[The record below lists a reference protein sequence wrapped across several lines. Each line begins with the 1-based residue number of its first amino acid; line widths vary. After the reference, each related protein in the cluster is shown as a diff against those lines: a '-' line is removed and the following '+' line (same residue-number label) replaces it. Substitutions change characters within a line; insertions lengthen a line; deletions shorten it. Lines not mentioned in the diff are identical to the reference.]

1 MKTSIFIGLVQNT
14 ALLVASGLIYD
25 FFRRSEFIRNDY
37 LKQVLIGLSTGA
49 IALLL
54 MGTPWVLTEGI
65 VFDTRSVLISISG
78 LFFGTIPTIIGMA
91 VMIVYRVYSGG
102 DGVVMGSA
110 VVLVSGITGLLWRHL
125 RYKKTEKKLTLT
137 EVYVFGLVVHAGM
150 LACTVFLPDSSR
162 STVLEMIYLPVITIY
177 PLGTT
182 LLGWLMLVGE
192 ERRNMVE
199 LVAEREKN
207 FRGLFNTVNE
217 AITIQ
222 NFKWEYIEV
231 NPGTERMFGYTR
243 QELLGKR
250 PVMLHAPECDCNY
263 ETEERLQQLNAGEM
277 PEFEFIGMRKD
288 GEVFNALVKLYKG
301 KYNGEDV
308 VIGLAVDITELKKA
322 EQKILQAKEKA
333 EEANR
338 LKSNFLANMSHE
350 LRTPMIGILGY
361 AELMRERSHDDEVRK
376 TGDII
381 HRSASRLMKTLSL
394 ILDVSSME
402 AGRDGLRL
410 TPADVNLIIS
420 HLVEQYR
427 EVALQKGIELHYSA
441 ASTPGICMVE
451 VRLFE
456 QVVSDLIDN
465 AVKFTFRGK
474 VEVSLNSEIREGGAE
489 WIRLSVKDTGIGI
502 APEHMNQIWEE
513 FRQASEGWDR
523 NFEGSGL
530 GLSISRKFVRKMGGT
545 ISVTSSLG
553 EGSEFVVELPCG
565 NEILEKK
572 TELS

>member
-1 MKTSIFIGLVQNT
+1 MNTSIFTGLVQNT

-25 FFRRSEFIRNDY
+25 FFRRSSVIKNDY
-37 LKQVLIGLSTGA
+37 IKQVLIGLSTGA

-54 MGTPWVLTEGI
+54 MGTPWVHSEGI

-91 VMIVYRVYSGG
+91 VMIVYRLYSGG
-102 DGVVMGSA
+102 DGAVMGTA
-110 VVLVSGITGLLWRHL
+110 VVLVSGITGLLWRHF
-125 RYKKTEKKLTLT
+125 RYKKISTLSLS
-137 EVYVFGLVVHAGM
+137 EVYVFGLVVHTGM
-150 LACTVFLPDSSR
+150 LACTVLLPDAKR
-162 STVLEMIYLPVITIY
+162 AIVLETIYLPVILIY
-177 PLGTT
+177 PVGTT
-182 LLGWLMLVGE
+182 LLGWLLLVGE

-243 QELLGKR
+243 QELLGMR
-250 PVMLHAPECDCNY
+250 PIMLHAPECDCNY
-263 ETEERLQQLNAGEM
+263 ETEERLKQLEAGEM

-301 KYNGEDV
+301 KYNGEEV

-322 EQKILQAKEKA
+322 EQKILEAKEKA

-361 AELMRERSHDDEVRK
+361 AELMRERSHDDEIRK
-376 TGDII
+376 TGEII

-402 AGRDGLRL
+402 TDRNGLKL
-410 TPADVNLIIS
+410 TRADVNLIVS
-420 HLVEQYR
+420 HLVSQYR
-427 EVALQKGIELHYSA
+427 EVAAQKGIELEYNPLSE
-441 ASTPGICMVE
+441 STTCMVE
-451 VRLFE
+451 VRLLE
-456 QVVSDLIDN
+456 QVISDLVDN
-465 AVKFTFRGK
+465 AVKFTFKGK
-474 VEVSLNSEIREGGAE
+474 VTVNLGKEIREGDQE
-489 WIRLSVKDTGIGI
+489 WLRLSVKDTGIGI
-502 APEHMNQIWEE
+502 AAEHMEQIWEE

-530 GLSISRKFVRKMGGT
+530 GLSISRKFISKMGGT

-565 NEILEKK
+565 NEN
-572 TELS
+572 

>member
-1 MKTSIFIGLVQNT
+1 MNTSIFTGLVQNT

-25 FFRRSEFIRNDY
+25 FFRISSVIKNDY
-37 LKQVLIGLSTGA
+37 IKQVLIGLSTGA

-54 MGTPWVLTEGI
+54 MGTPWVLSEGI

-91 VMIVYRVYSGG
+91 VMVVYRVYSGG
-102 DGVVMGSA
+102 DGVVMGTA
-110 VVLVSGITGLLWRHL
+110 VVLVSGITGLLWRHF
-125 RYKKTEKKLTLT
+125 RYKKISTLSLS

-150 LACTVFLPDSSR
+150 LACTVLLPDAKR
-162 STVLEMIYLPVITIY
+162 AIVLETIYLPVILIY
-177 PLGTT
+177 PVGTT
-182 LLGWLMLVGE
+182 LLGWLLLVGE
-192 ERRNMVE
+192 ERQNMIE

-243 QELLGKR
+243 QELLGMR
-250 PVMLHAPECDCNY
+250 PITLHAPECDCNY
-263 ETEERLQQLNAGEM
+263 ETEERLKQLKAGEM

-301 KYNGEDV
+301 KYNGEEV

-322 EQKILQAKEKA
+322 EQKILEAKEKA

-338 LKSNFLANMSHE
+338 IKSNFLANMSHE

-361 AELMRERSHDDEVRK
+361 AELMRERSNDDEIRK
-376 TGDII
+376 TGEII

-402 AGRDGLRL
+402 TDRNGLKL
-410 TPADVNLIIS
+410 TRADVNLIVS
-420 HLVEQYR
+420 HLVSQYR
-427 EVALQKGIELHYSA
+427 EVAAQKGLELEYNLLSE
-441 ASTPGICMVE
+441 STTCMVE
-451 VRLFE
+451 VRLLE
-456 QVVSDLIDN
+456 QVISDLIDN
-465 AVKFTFRGK
+465 AVKFTFKGK
-474 VEVSLNSEIREGGAE
+474 VTVNLGKEIKEGDQE
-489 WIRLSVKDTGIGI
+489 WLRLSVKDTGIGI
-502 APEHMNQIWEE
+502 AAEHMEQIWEE

-530 GLSISRKFVRKMGGT
+530 GLSISRKFISKMGGT
-545 ISVTSSLG
+545 ISVTSSPG

-565 NEILEKK
+565 NEN
-572 TELS
+572 

>member
-1 MKTSIFIGLVQNT
+1 MNTSIFTGLVQNT

-25 FFRRSEFIRNDY
+25 FFRRSSVIKNDY

-54 MGTPWVLTEGI
+54 MGTPWVLSEGI

-91 VMIVYRVYSGG
+91 VMVVYRIFSGG
-102 DGVVMGSA
+102 DGVVMGTA
-110 VVLVSGITGLLWRHL
+110 VILVSGITGLLWRHF
-125 RYKKTEKKLTLT
+125 RYKKISTLSIS
-137 EVYVFGLVVHAGM
+137 EIYVFGLVVHTGM
-150 LACTVFLPDSSR
+150 LACTVLLPDAKR
-162 STVLEMIYLPVITIY
+162 AIVLETIYLPVILIY
-177 PLGTT
+177 PVGTT
-182 LLGWLMLVGE
+182 LLGWLLLVGE
-192 ERRNMVE
+192 ERRNMIE

-243 QELLGKR
+243 QELLGMR
-250 PVMLHAPECDCNY
+250 PIMLHAPDCDCNY
-263 ETEERLQQLNAGEM
+263 ETEERLELLKAGEM
-277 PEFEFIGMRKD
+277 PEFEFLGMRKD

-301 KYNGEDV
+301 KYNGEEV

-322 EQKILQAKEKA
+322 EQKIREAKEKA

-361 AELMRERSHDDEVRK
+361 AELMKERSHDDEIRR
-376 TGDII
+376 TGEII

-394 ILDVSSME
+394 ILDVSNME
-402 AGRDGLRL
+402 TDRNGLKL
-410 TPADVNLIIS
+410 TKTDVNLIVR
-420 HLVEQYR
+420 HLVLQYR
-427 EVALQKGIELHYSA
+427 EVAAQKGLELEYNLLSE
-441 ASTPGICMVE
+441 STTCMVE
-451 VRLFE
+451 VRLLE
-456 QVVSDLIDN
+456 QVISDLVDN
-465 AVKFTFRGK
+465 AIKFTFKGK
-474 VEVSLNSEIREGGAE
+474 VTVSLGKEVREGDQE
-489 WIRLSVKDTGIGI
+489 WLRLSVKDTGIGI
-502 APEHMNQIWEE
+502 AAEHMEQIWEE

-530 GLSISRKFVRKMGGT
+530 GLSISRKFISKMGGT
-545 ISVTSSLG
+545 ISVTSSPG
-553 EGSEFVVELPCG
+553 EGSEFVVEIPCG
-565 NEILEKK
+565 NEN
-572 TELS
+572 

>member
-1 MKTSIFIGLVQNT
+1 MNTSIFTGLVQNT

-25 FFRRSEFIRNDY
+25 FFRISSVIKNDY
-37 LKQVLIGLSTGA
+37 IKQVLIGLSTGA

-54 MGTPWVLTEGI
+54 MGTPWVLSEGI

-91 VMIVYRVYSGG
+91 VMVVYRVYSGG
-102 DGVVMGSA
+102 DGVVMGTA
-110 VVLVSGITGLLWRHL
+110 VVLVSGITGLLWRHF
-125 RYKKTEKKLTLT
+125 RYKKISTLSLS

-150 LACTVFLPDSSR
+150 LACTVLLPDAKR
-162 STVLEMIYLPVITIY
+162 AIVLETIYLPVILIY
-177 PLGTT
+177 PVGTT
-182 LLGWLMLVGE
+182 LLGWLLLVGE
-192 ERRNMVE
+192 ERRNMIE

-243 QELLGKR
+243 QELLGMR
-250 PVMLHAPECDCNY
+250 PITLHAPECDCNY
-263 ETEERLQQLNAGEM
+263 ETEERLKQLKAGEM

-301 KYNGEDV
+301 KYNGEEV

-322 EQKILQAKEKA
+322 EQKILEAKEKA

-338 LKSNFLANMSHE
+338 IKSNFLANMSHE

-361 AELMRERSHDDEVRK
+361 AELMRERSNDDEIRK
-376 TGDII
+376 TGEII

-402 AGRDGLRL
+402 TDRNGLKL
-410 TPADVNLIIS
+410 TQADVNLIVS
-420 HLVEQYR
+420 HLVSQYR
-427 EVALQKGIELHYSA
+427 EVAAQKGLELEYNLLSE
-441 ASTPGICMVE
+441 STTCMVE
-451 VRLFE
+451 VRLLE
-456 QVVSDLIDN
+456 QV
-465 AVKFTFRGK
+465 
-474 VEVSLNSEIREGGAE
+474 
-489 WIRLSVKDTGIGI
+489 
-502 APEHMNQIWEE
+502 
-513 FRQASEGWDR
+513 
-523 NFEGSGL
+523 
-530 GLSISRKFVRKMGGT
+530 
-545 ISVTSSLG
+545 
-553 EGSEFVVELPCG
+553 
-565 NEILEKK
+565 
-572 TELS
+572 